1 MTENLH
7 TAFTV
12 LAVGMVTVFT
22 ILSLVVLTGKLLIAA
37 VNKFAPAPK
46 ALSKKRSKKSLSKT
60 LAGKEKETI
69 AALVAA
75 VEAVTGG
82 QGKIT
87 SIEKVSTK

>member
-7 TAFTV
+7 TALTV
-12 LAVGMVTVFT
+12 MAVGMVTVFT
-22 ILSLVVLTGKLLIAA
+22 ILSLVVLTGKLLISA
-37 VNKFAPAPK
+37 VNKFAPAPES
-46 ALSKKRSKKSLSKT
+46 LKKRSTKSLSKT

-82 QGKIT
+82 KGKIT
-87 SIEKVSTK
+87 SIEKVK

>member
-7 TAFTV
+7 TALTV
-12 LAVGMVTVFT
+12 MAVGMVTVFM

-37 VNKFAPAPK
+37 VNKFAPAPET
-46 ALSKKRSKKSLSKT
+46 LTKKRSKKSLSKT

-87 SIEKVSTK
+87 SIEKVK